1 MALTQGTTSSTFL
14 LDGLSFNATS
24 NNADG
29 SNVTVN
35 RTPTVPFN
43 NSELDFS
50 SSFSNADGSVQWAD
64 IDLNTS
70 QAFQKGAPDVFM
82 GQLKNNPAYQN
93 TIKNASEFLDKDTFG
108 NPKFGVDPNLN
119 LDGLSG
125 AGALNSQQEEDSK
138 KGGSSDAGSTL
149 VYPES
154 RSAALDYLK
163 VTVIE
168 YAPPGLPTGGSFSSP
183 STESA
188 GRKKSAGKTIF
199 LPMHP
204 AISDSNSVSWNQD
217 SLNPFQMAAAGSAMK
232 AIEGIGNA
240 DFMGVLQGLASDVKN
255 FAQNIADTGG
265 MPEYIRAYFAG
276 QAVGANVVGRAS
288 GAVLNNN
295 LELLFQGPTLRT
307 FNYRYKFTPRS
318 SSEANTVKEIIRTF
332 KTEMAVRKGKT
343 NLFLVSPNVFA
354 LEYIFGKT
362 GSQHPFMNQIKT
374 CALTNF
380 TVDYT
385 PDGSYM
391 TYQDGSMTSYNVNL
405 QFSELEPIYR
415 DDQENAGG
423 TGY

>member
-14 LDGLSFNATS
+14 LDGLSFTATS
-24 NNADG
+24 NSDDG

-35 RTPTVPFN
+35 RTPTIPFN
-43 NSELDFS
+43 SSELDFS
-50 SSFSNADGSVQWAD
+50 SSFSNVDGSVQWAD
-64 IDLNTS
+64 VNLNTS
-70 QAFQKGAPDVFM
+70 EAFQKGAPDVFM
-82 GQLKNNPAYQN
+82 GELANNPAYQD
-93 TIKNASEFLDKDTFG
+93 TIKNAADYLSKDSFG
-108 NPKFGVDPNLN
+108 DPTFGVDPNLD
-119 LDGLSG
+119 LEGLSG
-125 AGALNSQQEEDSK
+125 EGALNSEQAADSK
-138 KGGSSDAGSTL
+138 KGGSADGGSTL

-204 AISDSNSVSWNQD
+204 SISDSNSVSWNQD
-217 SLNPFQMAAAGSAMK
+217 SLNPFQMAAAGAAMK
-232 AIEGIGNA
+232 AIEKVGNA
-240 DFMGVLQGLASDVKN
+240 DFMGALEGLARDAKS

-276 QAVGANVVGRAS
+276 QAVGANVVGRS
-288 GAVLNNN
+288 TGAVLNNN

-307 FNYRYKFTPRS
+307 FNYNYKFTPRS
-318 SSEANTVKEIIRTF
+318 SSEANIVKEIIRTF

-343 NLFLVSPNVFA
+343 NLFLISPNVFA
-354 LEYIFGKT
+354 LEYIFGNT

-415 DDQENAGG
+415 DDQENSGG